1 MKVRTLT
8 ITIFL
13 MIFSMSLFAE
23 IVEVN
28 NDKINKLIM
37 VGVPLVDIRTE
48 REWYETGVI
57 DQSNLLTFFDKNG
70 NSKVEEWIAKLEE
83 IAGRKDPVIII
94 CRSGRR
100 SRIVA
105 NYLAQKENYLIVYH
119 ATNGIKSWIE
129 SNYKIVKHE
138 KMSK

>member
-13 MIFSMSLFAE
+13 MISSMSLFAE

-28 NDKINKLIM
+28 NDKIDKLIK

-57 DQSNLLTFFDKNG
+57 DQSNLLTFFDKYG
-70 NSKVEEWIAKLEE
+70 NSKVEEWITKFEK
-83 IAGRKDPVIII
+83 IAGRKNPVIII

-100 SRIVA
+100 SRVVA
-105 NYLAQKENYLIVYH
+105 NYLVQKENYLTVYH

-129 SNYKIVKHE
+129 SNNKIVE
-138 KMSK
+138 PE

>member
-8 ITIFL
+8 IIIFL
-13 MIFSMSLFAE
+13 MISSMSLFAE

-28 NDKINKLIM
+28 NDKIDKLIK

-57 DQSNLLTFFDKNG
+57 DQSNLLTFFDKYG
-70 NSKVEEWIAKLEE
+70 NSKVEEWITKFEK

-100 SRIVA
+100 SRVVA
-105 NYLAQKENYLIVYH
+105 NYLVQKENYLTVYH

-129 SNYKIVKHE
+129 SNNKIVE
-138 KMSK
+138 PE

>member
-13 MIFSMSLFAE
+13 MISSMSLFAE

-28 NDKINKLIM
+28 NDKIDKLIK
-37 VGVPLVDIRTE
+37 VGIPLVDIRTE
-48 REWYETGVI
+48 SEWYETGVI
-57 DQSNLLTFFDKNG
+57 DQSNLLTFFDKYG
-70 NSKVEEWIAKLEE
+70 NSKVEEWITKFEK

-100 SRIVA
+100 SRVVA
-105 NYLAQKENYLIVYH
+105 NYLVQKENYLTVYH

-129 SNYKIVKHE
+129 SNNKIVE
-138 KMSK
+138 PE

>member
-8 ITIFL
+8 IAIFL

-28 NDKINKLIM
+28 NDKIDKLIK

-57 DQSNLLTFFDKNG
+57 DQSNLLTFFDKYG
-70 NSKVEEWIAKLEE
+70 NSKVEEWITKFEK

-100 SRIVA
+100 SRVVA
-105 NYLAQKENYLIVYH
+105 NYLVQKENYLTVYH

-129 SNYKIVKHE
+129 SNKKIVE
-138 KMSK
+138 PE

>member
-13 MIFSMSLFAE
+13 MISSMSLFAE

-28 NDKINKLIM
+28 NDKIDKLIK

-48 REWYETGVI
+48 MEWYETVVI
-57 DQSNLLTFFDKNG
+57 DQSNLLTFFDKYG
-70 NSKVEEWIAKLEE
+70 NSKVEEWITKFEK

-100 SRIVA
+100 SRVVA
-105 NYLAQKENYLIVYH
+105 NYLVQKENYLTVYH

-129 SNYKIVKHE
+129 SNNKIVE
-138 KMSK
+138 PE

>member
-13 MIFSMSLFAE
+13 MISSMSLFAE

-28 NDKINKLIM
+28 NDKIDKLIK

-57 DQSNLLTFFDKNG
+57 DQSILLTFFDKYG
-70 NSKVEEWIAKLEE
+70 NSKVEEWITKFEK

-100 SRIVA
+100 SRVVA
-105 NYLAQKENYLIVYH
+105 NYLVQKENYLTVYH

-129 SNYKIVKHE
+129 SNNKIVE
-138 KMSK
+138 PE

>member
-13 MIFSMSLFAE
+13 MISSMSLFAE

-28 NDKINKLIM
+28 NDKIDKLIK

-57 DQSNLLTFFDKNG
+57 DQSNLLTFFDKYG
-70 NSKVEEWIAKLEE
+70 DSKVEEWITKFEK

-100 SRIVA
+100 SRVVA
-105 NYLAQKENYLIVYH
+105 NYLVQKENYLTVYH

-129 SNYKIVKHE
+129 SDNKIVE
-138 KMSK
+138 PE

>member
-13 MIFSMSLFAE
+13 MISSMSLFAE

-28 NDKINKLIM
+28 NDKIDKLIK

-48 REWYETGVI
+48 SEWYETGVI
-57 DQSNLLTFFDKNG
+57 DQSNLLTFFDKYG
-70 NSKVEEWIAKLEE
+70 NSKVEEWITKFEK

-100 SRIVA
+100 SRVVA
-105 NYLAQKENYLIVYH
+105 NYLVQKENYLTVYH

-129 SNYKIVKHE
+129 SNNKIVE
-138 KMSK
+138 PE

>member
-13 MIFSMSLFAE
+13 MMSSMSLFAE

-28 NDKINKLIM
+28 NDKIDKLIK

-57 DQSNLLTFFDKNG
+57 DQSNLLTFFDKYG
-70 NSKVEEWIAKLEE
+70 NSKVEEWITKLEK
-83 IAGRKDPVIII
+83 IAARKDSVIII

-100 SRIVA
+100 SRVVA
-105 NYLAQKENYLIVYH
+105 NYLVQKENYLTVYH

-129 SNYKIVKHE
+129 SNNKIVE
-138 KMSK
+138 PE

>member
-13 MIFSMSLFAE
+13 MISSMQLFAE
-23 IVEVN
+23 VVEVN
-28 NDKINKLIM
+28 NDKIDKLIK

-57 DQSNLLTFFDKNG
+57 DQSNLLTFFDKYG
-70 NSKVEEWIAKLEE
+70 NSKVEEWITKFEK

-100 SRIVA
+100 SRVVA
-105 NYLAQKENYLIVYH
+105 NYLVQKENYLTVYH

-129 SNYKIVKHE
+129 SNNKIVE
-138 KMSK
+138 PE

>member
-13 MIFSMSLFAE
+13 MISSMSLFAE

-28 NDKINKLIM
+28 NDKIDKLIK

-57 DQSNLLTFFDKNG
+57 DQSNLLTFFDKYG
-70 NSKVEEWIAKLEE
+70 NSKVEEWITKFEK

-100 SRIVA
+100 SRVVA
-105 NYLAQKENYLIVYH
+105 NYLVQKENYLTVYH

-129 SNYKIVKHE
+129 SNNKIVE
-138 KMSK
+138 YE

>member
-13 MIFSMSLFAE
+13 MISCMSLFAE
-23 IVEVN
+23 ILEVN
-28 NDKINKLIM
+28 NDKIDKLIK

-57 DQSNLLTFFDKNG
+57 DQSNLLTFFDKYG
-70 NSKVEEWIAKLEE
+70 NSKVEEWITKFEK
-83 IAGRKDPVIII
+83 IAGRKDPVVII

-100 SRIVA
+100 SRVVA
-105 NYLAQKENYLIVYH
+105 NYLVQKENYLTVYH

-129 SNYKIVKHE
+129 SNNKIVE
-138 KMSK
+138 PE

>member
-13 MIFSMSLFAE
+13 MISSMSLFAE

-28 NDKINKLIM
+28 NDKIDKLIK

-48 REWYETGVI
+48 REWYETVMI
-57 DQSNLLTFFDKNG
+57 DQSKLLTFFDKYG
-70 NSKVEEWIAKLEE
+70 NPNVEEWITKFEK

-100 SRIVA
+100 SRVVA
-105 NYLAQKENYLIVYH
+105 NYLVQKENYLTVYH

-129 SNYKIVKHE
+129 SKNKIVE
-138 KMSK
+138 PE

>member
-13 MIFSMSLFAE
+13 MISSMSLFAE

-28 NDKINKLIM
+28 NDKIDKLIK

-57 DQSNLLTFFDKNG
+57 DQSNLLTFFDKYG
-70 NSKVEEWIAKLEE
+70 NSKVEEWITKFEK

-100 SRIVA
+100 SRVVA
-105 NYLAQKENYLIVYH
+105 NYLVQKENYLTVYH

-129 SNYKIVKHE
+129 SNNKIVQPE
-138 KMSK
+138 

>member
-13 MIFSMSLFAE
+13 MISSMSLFAE

-28 NDKINKLIM
+28 NDKIDKLIK

-48 REWYETGVI
+48 TEWYETGVI
-57 DQSNLLTFFDKNG
+57 DQSNLLTFFDKYG
-70 NSKVEEWIAKLEE
+70 NSKVEEWITKFEK
-83 IAGRKDPVIII
+83 IVGRKDPVIII

-100 SRIVA
+100 SRVVA
-105 NYLAQKENYLIVYH
+105 NYLVQKENYLTVYH

-129 SNYKIVKHE
+129 SNNKIVE
-138 KMSK
+138 PE

>member
-13 MIFSMSLFAE
+13 MISSMSLFAE

-28 NDKINKLIM
+28 NDKIDKLIK

-48 REWYETGVI
+48 SEWHGTGVI
-57 DQSNLLTFFDKNG
+57 DQSNLLTFFDKYG
-70 NSKVEEWIAKLEE
+70 NSKVEEWITKFEK

-100 SRIVA
+100 SRVVA
-105 NYLAQKENYLIVYH
+105 NYLVQKENYLTVYH

-129 SNYKIVKHE
+129 SNNKIVE
-138 KMSK
+138 PE

>member
-13 MIFSMSLFAE
+13 MISSMSLFAE

-28 NDKINKLIM
+28 NDKIDKLIK

-48 REWYETGVI
+48 REWYETVVI
-57 DQSNLLTFFDKNG
+57 DQSNLLTFFDKYG
-70 NSKVEEWIAKLEE
+70 NSKVEEWITKFEK

-100 SRIVA
+100 SRVVA
-105 NYLAQKENYLIVYH
+105 NYLVQKENYLTVYH

-129 SNYKIVKHE
+129 SNNKIVE
-138 KMSK
+138 PE

>member
-13 MIFSMSLFAE
+13 MISSLSLFAE

-28 NDKINKLIM
+28 NDKIDKLIK

-57 DQSNLLTFFDKNG
+57 DQSNLLTFFDKYG
-70 NSKVEEWIAKLEE
+70 NSKVEEWITKFEK

-105 NYLAQKENYLIVYH
+105 NYLVQKENYLTVYH

-129 SNYKIVKHE
+129 LRRKLKRLIRK
-138 KMSK
+138 

>member
-13 MIFSMSLFAE
+13 MISSMSLFAE

-28 NDKINKLIM
+28 NDKIDKLIK
-37 VGVPLVDIRTE
+37 VGIPLVDIRTE
-48 REWYETGVI
+48 GEWYETGVI
-57 DQSNLLTFFDKNG
+57 DQSNLLTFFDKYG
-70 NSKVEEWIAKLEE
+70 NSKVEEWITKFEK

-100 SRIVA
+100 SRVVA
-105 NYLAQKENYLIVYH
+105 NYLVQEENYLTVYH
-119 ATNGIKSWIE
+119 ATSGIKSWIE
-129 SNYKIVKHE
+129 SNN
-138 KMSK
+138 KMVEPE

>member
-1 MKVRTLT
+1 MEVRTLT
-8 ITIFL
+8 IAIFL
-13 MIFSMSLFAE
+13 MISSMSLFAE

-28 NDKINKLIM
+28 NDKIDKLIK

-57 DQSNLLTFFDKNG
+57 DQSNLLTFFDKYG
-70 NSKVEEWIAKLEE
+70 NYKVEEWITKFEK

-100 SRIVA
+100 SRVVA
-105 NYLAQKENYLIVYH
+105 NYLVQKENYLTVYH

-129 SNYKIVKHE
+129 SNNRIVE
-138 KMSK
+138 PE

>member
-13 MIFSMSLFAE
+13 MISSMSLFAE

-28 NDKINKLIM
+28 NDKIDKLIK

-48 REWYETGVI
+48 REWYETVVI
-57 DQSNLLTFFDKNG
+57 DQSNLLTFFDKYG

-100 SRIVA
+100 SRVVA
-105 NYLAQKENYLIVYH
+105 NYLVQKENYLTVYH

-129 SNYKIVKHE
+129 SNNKIVE
-138 KMSK
+138 P

>member
-13 MIFSMSLFAE
+13 MISSMSLFAE

-28 NDKINKLIM
+28 NDKIDKLIK

-48 REWYETGVI
+48 MEWYETVVI
-57 DQSNLLTFFDKNG
+57 DQSNLLTFFDKYG
-70 NSKVEEWIAKLEE
+70 NSKVEEWITIFEK

-100 SRIVA
+100 SRVVA
-105 NYLAQKENYLIVYH
+105 NYLVQKENYLTVYH

-129 SNYKIVKHE
+129 SNNKIVE
-138 KMSK
+138 YE

>member
-1 MKVRTLT
+1 MKVKTLT

-13 MIFSMSLFAE
+13 MISSMLLFAE

-28 NDKINKLIM
+28 NDKIDKLIK
-37 VGVPLVDIRTE
+37 VGVPLVDIRTK

-57 DQSNLLTFFDKNG
+57 DQSNLLTFFDKYG
-70 NSKVEEWIAKLEE
+70 NSKVEEWITKFEK

-100 SRIVA
+100 SRVVA
-105 NYLAQKENYLIVYH
+105 NYLVQKENYLTVYH

-129 SNYKIVKHE
+129 SNNKIVE
-138 KMSK
+138 PE

>member
-13 MIFSMSLFAE
+13 MISSMSLFAE

-28 NDKINKLIM
+28 NDKIDKLIK

-48 REWYETGVI
+48 SEWYETGVI
-57 DQSNLLTFFDKNG
+57 DQSNLLTFFDKYG
-70 NSKVEEWIAKLEE
+70 NSKVEEWITKFEK

-100 SRIVA
+100 SRVVA
-105 NYLAQKENYLIVYH
+105 NYSVQKENYLTVYH

-129 SNYKIVKHE
+129 SNNKIVE
-138 KMSK
+138 PE

>member
-13 MIFSMSLFAE
+13 MIVSRSLFAE

-28 NDKINKLIM
+28 NYEIDELIK

-48 REWYETGVI
+48 SEWYETGVI
-57 DQSNLLTFFDKNG
+57 DQSNLLTFFDKYG
-70 NSKVEEWIAKLEE
+70 NYKVEEWISKFEK
-83 IAGRKDPVIII
+83 IAGKRDPVIII

-100 SRIVA
+100 SLVVA
-105 NYLAQKENYLIVYH
+105 NYLVQKENYLTVYH

-129 SNYKIVKHE
+129 SKNKIVE
-138 KMSK
+138 PE

>member
-1 MKVRTLT
+1 MKVITLT

-13 MIFSMSLFAE
+13 MISSVSLFAE

-28 NDKINKLIM
+28 NDKIDKLIK

-57 DQSNLLTFFDKNG
+57 DQSNLLTFFDKYG
-70 NSKVEEWIAKLEE
+70 NSKVEEWTTKFEK

-100 SRIVA
+100 SRVVA
-105 NYLAQKENYLIVYH
+105 NYLVQKENYLTVYH

-129 SNYKIVKHE
+129 SNNKIVE
-138 KMSK
+138 PE

>member
-13 MIFSMSLFAE
+13 MISSMSLFAE

-28 NDKINKLIM
+28 NDKIDKLIK

-48 REWYETGVI
+48 REWYETVMI
-57 DQSNLLTFFDKNG
+57 DQSNLLTFFDKYG
-70 NSKVEEWIAKLEE
+70 NPNVEEWITKFEK

-100 SRIVA
+100 SRVVA
-105 NYLAQKENYLIVYH
+105 NYLVQKENYLTVYH

-129 SNYKIVKHE
+129 SNNKIVE
-138 KMSK
+138 PE

>member
-1 MKVRTLT
+1 MKVRALT

-13 MIFSMSLFAE
+13 MISSMSLFAE

-28 NDKINKLIM
+28 NDKIDKLIK

-57 DQSNLLTFFDKNG
+57 DQSNLLTFFDKYG
-70 NSKVEEWIAKLEE
+70 NSKVEEWITKFEK

-100 SRIVA
+100 SRVVA
-105 NYLAQKENYLIVYH
+105 NYLVQKENYLTVYH

-129 SNYKIVKHE
+129 SNNKIVE
-138 KMSK
+138 PE

>member
-13 MIFSMSLFAE
+13 MISSMSLFAE

-28 NDKINKLIM
+28 NDKIDKLIK

-57 DQSNLLTFFDKNG
+57 DQSNLLTFFDKYG
-70 NSKVEEWIAKLEE
+70 NSKVEEWITKFEK
-83 IAGRKDPVIII
+83 IVGRKDPVIII

-100 SRIVA
+100 SRVVA
-105 NYLAQKENYLIVYH
+105 NYLVQKENYLTVYH

-129 SNYKIVKHE
+129 SNNKIVE
-138 KMSK
+138 PE

>member
-13 MIFSMSLFAE
+13 MISSMSLFAE

-28 NDKINKLIM
+28 NDKIDKLIK

-57 DQSNLLTFFDKNG
+57 DQSNLLTFFDKYG
-70 NSKVEEWIAKLEE
+70 NSKVEEWITKFEK
-83 IAGRKDPVIII
+83 IAGRKEPVIII

-100 SRIVA
+100 SRFVA
-105 NYLAQKENYLIVYH
+105 DYLVQKENYLTVYH

-129 SNYKIVKHE
+129 SDNKIVE
-138 KMSK
+138 PE